1 MSNTEKANLLDTLY
15 EVLYRTES
23 EAAYEIIG
31 NTIDFIK
38 KA

>member
-1 MSNTEKANLLDTLY
+1 MSNTEKAILLDTLY

-23 EAAYEIIG
+23 EKAYEIIG
-31 NTIDFIK
+31 NAIDFVK